1 MLRQS
6 SATQTLGAMYSW
18 DGTGAM
24 TDFGRDLD
32 AALEGSKRIA
42 RVDVLRWIE
51 KATDLPT
58 LSKLYRVTGEHY
70 YRIHPQ
76 LGKDAACTAIQRYL
90 LECIRQNVQGN
101 EQIKDRWEAAETLHL
116 WFRQLVEMGDATD
129 VLGRAAQAIRE
140 LFLNSGEEIRTA
152 IEQGFLEHALE
163 SVAIRPFFESWSS
176 DLRLRETWDRA
187 LEWGKAHQDSS
198 LERDPANTRNPKQG

>member
-1 MLRQS
+1 MGHEQ
-6 SATQTLGAMYSW
+6 
-18 DGTGAM
+18 M

-32 AALEGSKRIA
+32 AALEGSKPIA
-42 RVDVLRWIE
+42 RDDVLRWID

-70 YRIHPQ
+70 YRIHPE
-76 LGKDAACTAIQRYL
+76 LGKDAECTAIQRYL

-101 EQIKDRWEAAETLHL
+101 EQIEDRWGAAETLHL
-116 WFRQLVEMGDATD
+116 WFRQLVEMADAAD

-140 LFLNSGEEIRTA
+140 LFLNSGDEIRTA

-163 SVAIRPFFESWSS
+163 SVAVRPFFESWSS
-176 DLRLRETWDRA
+176 DPQLSETWGRA
-187 LEWGKAHQDSS
+187 LEWGKAHQDRSWNAIQRIREIQNKDS
-198 LERDPANTRNPKQG
+198 

>member
-1 MLRQS
+1 
-6 SATQTLGAMYSW
+6 
-18 DGTGAM
+18 M
-24 TDFGRDLD
+24 TDFSGDLD
-32 AALEGSKRIA
+32 AALEGSEPVA

-70 YRIHPQ
+70 YRIHPE

-101 EQIKDRWEAAETLHL
+101 EQIKDRREAAETLHL

-140 LFLNSGEEIRTA
+140 LFLNSDVEIRAA
-152 IEQGFLEHALE
+152 IEHGFLARALE
-163 SVAIRPFFESWSS
+163 SVSVRPFFESWSS
-176 DLRLRETWDRA
+176 DLRLRETWGRA
-187 LEWGKAHQDSS
+187 LEWQSASRPQPGARSS
-198 LERDPANTRNPKQG
+198 EYEKSKIGIVDEIRA